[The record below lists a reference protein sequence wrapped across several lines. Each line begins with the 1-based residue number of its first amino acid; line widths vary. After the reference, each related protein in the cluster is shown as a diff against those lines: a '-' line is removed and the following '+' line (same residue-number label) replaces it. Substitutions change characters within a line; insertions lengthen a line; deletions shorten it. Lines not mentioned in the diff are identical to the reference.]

1 MGDFVY
7 EQELVQALLREQ
19 HPDLADLEIRDV
31 AGGWGNQQFR
41 LGDELAVRLPR
52 YGDAPFQLRH
62 EQKWLPVLAER
73 LPLPVPVPVRIGEP
87 SELFEH
93 PWMVMR
99 WVAGEPADRTP
110 ITRAES
116 AESLAAFLAALHHDA
131 PDDAPAN
138 PRHAGPSAVQPGD
151 FEWWLDK
158 IEGHPSADDALAV
171 WQKAAAAPVWQGAP
185 QFLHGDLHPANV
197 IVRDGGLAGVVD
209 FGDMGAG
216 DPAIDLSAAWILLP
230 AGSANRFFEAYG
242 RADEADIARARGWA
256 VMRALNLISIGRA
269 GRLGKP
275 GGKPT
280 WEPAGYAT
288 LERVLA
294 AD

>member
-7 EQELVQALLREQ
+7 EQSLVQALLREQ

-41 LGDELAVRLPR
+41 LGDDLAVRLPR
-52 YGDAPFQLRH
+52 YGEAPVQLRH

-87 SELFEH
+87 SGLFEH
-93 PWMVMR
+93 PWTVMR
-99 WVAGEPADRTP
+99 WVEGEPADRTP

-116 AESLAAFLAALHHDA
+116 AESLAVFLDALHHDA
-131 PDDAPAN
+131 PDGAPADS
-138 PRHAGPSAVQPGD
+138 RHAGPGAVQPGD

-158 IEGHPSADDALAV
+158 IEGHPSADDALGV
-171 WQKAAAAPVWQGAP
+171 WQKAVAAPVWRGAP

-197 IVRDGGLAGVVD
+197 IVRDGALAGVVD

-230 AGSANRFFEAYG
+230 AGSANWFFEAYG
-242 RADEADIARARGWA
+242 RADEAAIARARGWA
-256 VMRALNLISIGRA
+256 VMRALNLIAIGRA

-288 LERVLA
+288 LERALA
-294 AD
+294 ED